1 MSASRLAAHIVEE
14 VEDHFKSFKK
24 CKEYWGI
31 QDEDIYNF
39 DETGFQIGVT
49 SGEKVIVPKDTT
61 VVYSA
66 DPENKELITSQSW
79 AWGISD
85 RILRI

>member
-39 DETGFQIGVT
+39 DKAFKLALHLV
-49 SGEKVIVPKDTT
+49 KR
-61 VVYSA
+61 
-66 DPENKELITSQSW
+66 L
-79 AWGISD
+79 
-85 RILRI
+85 